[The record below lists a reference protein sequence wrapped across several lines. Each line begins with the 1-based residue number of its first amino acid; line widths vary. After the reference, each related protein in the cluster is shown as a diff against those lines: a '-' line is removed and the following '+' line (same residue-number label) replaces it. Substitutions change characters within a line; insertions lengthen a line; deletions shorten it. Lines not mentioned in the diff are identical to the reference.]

1 MEQLTLCAEGFRAPT
16 LAEPEKWQGWPE
28 NVAACG
34 AKCAESSEKQPQ
46 SLSLSKTLPGSALMD
61 STRFSQTLTR
71 SGSMQSGTVSPA
83 LPLVRLK
90 CGIES
95 MLWPTPVHSDTG
107 GPVGLGGG
115 SAARKKLDGM
125 VGEANRRA
133 MCSSGLN
140 PRWTEWLMGF
150 PVGWTDAGNSETP

>member
-1 MEQLTLCAEGFRAPT
+1 VLI
-16 LAEPEKWQGWPE
+16 E
-28 NVAACG
+28 NVARL
-34 AKCAESSEKQPQ
+34 CADGLYEVLAD
-46 SLSLSKTLPGSALMD
+46 LSAIGFDAEWIAY
-61 STRFSQTLTR
+61 Q
-71 SGSMQSGTVSPA
+71 A

-90 CGIES
+90 CRIES

-125 VGEANRRA
+125 VGEETRRA

-150 PVGWTDAGNSETP
+150 PEGWTDVGSSEMP

>member
-1 MEQLTLCAEGFRAPT
+1 MEQLTLCVEDFHAQI
-16 LAEPEKWQGWPE
+16 LAEPERWQGSPE
-28 NVAACG
+28 IAADCG
-34 AKCAESSEKQPQ
+34 EKCAELSGKQNQ
-46 SLSLSKTLPGSALMD
+46 NLCSLKTSQD
-61 STRFSQTLTR
+61 SVPTVSIRCSQTLTR

-83 LPLVRLK
+83 SPLVRLK
-90 CGIES
+90 CEIGS

-115 SAARKKLDGM
+115 SAARKKLDSM
-125 VGEANRRA
+125 VGEATRRA

-150 PVGWTDAGNSETP
+150 PAGWTDVENSETP